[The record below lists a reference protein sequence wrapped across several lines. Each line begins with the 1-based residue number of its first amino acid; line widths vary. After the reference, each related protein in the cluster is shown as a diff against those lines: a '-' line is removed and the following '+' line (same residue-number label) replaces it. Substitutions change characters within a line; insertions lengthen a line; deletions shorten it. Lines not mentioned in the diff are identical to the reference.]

1 MKIRTIVLFIVLN
14 SNIDGHEIPDTFFNN
29 IIKEAKF
36 DAGLDW
42 ENNSLFYGY
51 RYNFSDLG
59 ITHNLEN
66 SIFGVR
72 SSKEQSLFYNYNT
85 FKLKSNFNIYLNY
98 FISDEIKLVGV
109 EEKKIFSFESITGLK
124 FSNKW
129 LHLSYGKGTQG
140 WGTNYDITLGVNQDS
155 EPYDYGALGLDFGY
169 LKVNY
174 FHGFLE
180 QDTASNNR
188 FITGRGLELTNNK
201 SAIIGISE
209 IVIYSG
215 NNRSID
221 FSYFNPISTH
231 LEIELNERTNLL
243 GSGSGNGIWQLYL
256 DFLIASNIRVS
267 GNYLIDE
274 FILDQEQ
281 INDDNKASGRAY
293 SFKIVYSPKISSNQI
308 LSFYFSKVK
317 IGTYTFRHQSGSNN
331 FVQSDKPL
339 GSILGSDCIE
349 NKAGI
354 RYMISEKFLTT
365 FNLGQLMIG
374 ENNINKTPNTPY
386 TDYTVVPF
394 PSGNYQKVVFLSQ
407 KFQFQF
413 KTIYSLTF
421 EIRHEN
427 RSFKEQNIN
436 ISSFSLYGDFNIS
449 FYSF

>member
-1 MKIRTIVLFIVLN
+1 MNIKVIMLFIVLN
-14 SNIDGHEIPDTFFNN
+14 GNIFSNEILESLFDNV
-29 IIKEAKF
+29 IKEVKF
-36 DAGLDW
+36 DAGLNW
-42 ENNSLFYGY
+42 EHNSLFYGY
-51 RYNFSDLG
+51 RYNLFDLELSQ
-59 ITHNLEN
+59 NLKN

-72 SSKEQSLFYNYNT
+72 VSKKQNLFYSYNN
-85 FKLKSNFNIYLNY
+85 FKLKHNFNIYLNY
-98 FISDEIKLVGV
+98 FIND
-109 EEKKIFSFESITGLK
+109 EKKLNEGDGKKKSSFESITGLR

-129 LHLSYGKGTQG
+129 LYVSYGKGAQG
-140 WGTNYDITLGVNQDS
+140 WGTNYDITLGVNQNS

-180 QDTASNNR
+180 KDTVSNNR
-188 FITGRGLELTNNK
+188 FINGRGLELTNKK

-243 GSGSGNGIWQLYL
+243 GSGSGNGIWQLYI
-256 DFLIASNIRVS
+256 DFLIASNIRFS

-281 INDDNKASGRAY
+281 IDDNKASGRAY
-293 SFKIVYSPKISSNQI
+293 SYKIVYSPKITSNQI
-308 LSFYFSKVK
+308 LSLYLSKIN
-317 IGTYTFRHQSGSNN
+317 IGTYTFRHQLGSNN
-331 FVQSDKPL
+331 FVQSGKPL
-339 GSILGSDCIE
+339 GSNLGSDCIE

-354 RYMISEKFLTT
+354 RYMSSEKLITT
-365 FNLGQLMIG
+365 FNFGQLKIG
-374 ENNINKTPNTPY
+374 ANSINKTPNIPY

-407 KFQFQF
+407 KFQYQF

>member
-1 MKIRTIVLFIVLN
+1 MNIKIIMLFIVLN
-14 SNIDGHEIPDTFFNN
+14 GNIFSNEIPDSFFDN
-29 IIKEAKF
+29 IIKEVKF
-36 DAGLDW
+36 DAGLNW

-51 RYNFSDLG
+51 RYNLFDLELS
-59 ITHNLEN
+59 HKLKN
-66 SIFGVR
+66 SIFGFR
-72 SSKEQSLFYNYNT
+72 ASKNQNLFYSYNI
-85 FKLKSNFNIYLNY
+85 FKLKHNFNIYLNY
-98 FISDEIKLVGV
+98 FISDEIKLVEGD
-109 EEKKIFSFESITGLK
+109 EKKISSFESITGLR

-129 LHLSYGKGTQG
+129 LYVSYGKGAQG

-180 QDTASNNR
+180 KDTVSNNR
-188 FITGRGLELTNNK
+188 FINGRGLELTNKK

-243 GSGSGNGIWQLYL
+243 GSGSGNGIWQLYV
-256 DFLIASNIRVS
+256 DFFIASNIRVS

-281 INDDNKASGRAY
+281 INEKKASGRAY
-293 SFKIVYSPKISSNQI
+293 SYKVVYSPKISNNQI
-308 LSFYFSKVK
+308 LSLYFSKIN
-317 IGTYTFRHQSGSNN
+317 IGTYTFRHQLGSNN
-331 FVQSDKPL
+331 FVQSGKPL

-349 NKAGI
+349 NKAGV
-354 RYMISEKFLTT
+354 RYMASEKFLTT
-365 FNLGQLMIG
+365 FNFGQLKIG
-374 ENNINKTPNTPY
+374 ENSINETPNIPY
-386 TDYTVVPF
+386 TDYTIVPF
-394 PSGNYQKVVFLSQ
+394 PSGDYQKVVFLSQ
-407 KFQFQF
+407 KFQFHF

-427 RSFKEQNIN
+427 RSFIGNNMKS
-436 ISSFSLYGDFNIS
+436 SSFILFGDFNIS
-449 FYSF
+449 FSS

>member
-1 MKIRTIVLFIVLN
+1 MNIKIIILFIVLN
-14 SNIDGHEIPDTFFNN
+14 SNIFSNEIPNRLFDNV
-29 IIKEAKF
+29 IKEVKF
-36 DAGLDW
+36 DAGLNW

-51 RYNFSDLG
+51 RYNYFNLG
-59 ITHNLEN
+59 LSHNLKS
-66 SIFGVR
+66 SIFGIR
-72 SSKEQSLFYNYNT
+72 SSKKENLFYSYNT
-85 FKLKSNFNIYLNY
+85 VKLKHNFNIYLNY
-98 FISDEIKLVGV
+98 FVNDKKKLVEGDGGNTS
-109 EEKKIFSFESITGLK
+109 SFKSITGLR

-129 LHLSYGKGTQG
+129 LYLSYGKGAQG

-180 QDTASNNR
+180 QDTVSNNR
-188 FITGRGLELTNNK
+188 FINGRGLELTNKK

-215 NNRSID
+215 TNRSID

-256 DFLIASNIRVS
+256 DFLFASNIRVS

-281 INDDNKASGRAY
+281 INEKKASGRAY
-293 SFKIVYSPKISSNQI
+293 SYKIVYSPKISRNQI
-308 LSFYFSKVK
+308 LSLYFSKIN
-317 IGTYTFRHQSGSNN
+317 IGTYTFRHQLGSNN
-331 FVQSDKPL
+331 FVQSGKPL

-349 NKAGI
+349 NKVGI
-354 RYMISEKFLTT
+354 RYMASEKFLTT
-365 FNLGQLMIG
+365 FNFGQLNIG
-374 ENNINKTPNTPY
+374 ENNINETPNIPY

-394 PSGNYQKVVFLSQ
+394 PSGDYQKVVFLSQ
-407 KFQFQF
+407 KFQFHF
-413 KTIYSLTF
+413 RTIYSLTF
-421 EIRHEN
+421 EIRNEN
-427 RSFKEQNIN
+427 RSFTVDNKKS
-436 ISSFSLYGDFNIS
+436 SSFTLFGDFNIS
-449 FYSF
+449 FDS